1 MFKIAK
7 LDNIKNEKININ
19 LITLKNKIIDEDN
32 ELFFGPHKSLSF
44 NISNDNYSVKFD
56 LKCRLEK
63 LLDLPINRTVNFIDY
78 IDYESINI
86 NINKISIDDPK
97 INISI
102 NRYLENDFYI
112 YLIFYTN
119 LNNNNDYCGVIDF
132 TFNLKDYLSKD
143 NL

>member
-19 LITLKNKIIDEDN
+19 LITLKNKIIDGDN
-32 ELFFGPHKSLSF
+32 KLFFGPHKSLSF
-44 NISNDNYSVKFD
+44 NISNDNYS
-56 LKCRLEK
+56 
-63 LLDLPINRTVNFIDY
+63 
-78 IDYESINI
+78 

-132 TFNLKDYLSKD
+132 TFNLKNYLSKD